1 MSELSLGALERDVEA
16 ARARLSRDLSV
27 LRSPATVAAFRDDL
41 KHEAIRARDHVVR
54 RVQSGARTTAL
65 DFVEQLKAKA
75 AANPAAALV
84 IGAGLAWRLIRNPPI
99 ATVLVGAG
107 LFSLLRS
114 NPIRTAGQRDVDY
127 MAEARRNLRQQ
138 ATSVVEELKEQ
149 GTALA
154 EDVTVQA
161 REFTHEAM
169 QKAQDWSDAAKNHVR
184 NAAGLAERQAPI
196 GWDTEASRFQ
206 QPAEAD
212 QMKNTLLLGAAGV
225 AVALA
230 LGMSYRRRHEN
241 RVG

>member
-1 MSELSLGALERDVEA
+1 MNDLNLGALERDVEA
-16 ARARLSRDLSV
+16 ARARLSQDLSV
-27 LRSPATVAAFRDDL
+27 LRSPATVSAFRDDL

-54 RVQSGARTTAL
+54 RVQSSARTTAL

-84 IGAGLAWRLIRNPPI
+84 IGAGLAWRLIRKPPI

-114 NPIRTAGQRDVDY
+114 TPIRSAGRADVDY
-127 MAEARRNLRQQ
+127 MAEAKANLRQQ

-154 EDVTVQA
+154 ADVTVQA
-161 REFTHEAM
+161 REFTQEAM
-169 QKAQDWSDAAKNHVR
+169 QKAQDWSGAATDTVR
-184 NAAGLAERQAPI
+184 KAAGLSDRSVPS
-196 GWDTEASRFQ
+196 GWETEASRDQ
-206 QPAEAD
+206 PPAEPD
-212 QMKNTLLLGAAGV
+212 QMKNALLLGAAGV

-241 RVG
+241 QVG